1 MPAGCTSSDDANAE
15 KYVSFED
22 SRFAGINVAA
32 QGESLPFF
40 PEVFIQLT
48 GYTDF
53 KFPKESMRLEPGEI
67 CVIGIGV
74 PHRETASPWR
84 NKAFRNLVIM
94 FSASSISW
102 HLAQAGEDGVP
113 RGCDPHHVSTREAG
127 RLTNYLSDLIDV
139 YHSHASF
146 RDIAVQG
153 LMQTF
158 LASLLGMME
167 GSYSSRSSRE
177 LFKITQCR
185 DYVIRNMA
193 NPLLNVKM
201 VAQRM
206 QCSPNYLSSLF
217 CGETGTTLT
226 SFIQRE
232 RIIQARHLLETT
244 SFNVGETAV
253 AVGYEDPVY
262 FTRVFKRHTGQT
274 PKKYQNCHKSR

>member
-1 MPAGCTSSDDANAE
+1 
-15 KYVSFED
+15 
-22 SRFAGINVAA
+22 
-32 QGESLPFF
+32 
-40 PEVFIQLT
+40 
-48 GYTDF
+48 
-53 KFPKESMRLEPGEI
+53 MRLEPGEI
-67 CVIGIGV
+67 CVMGIGL
-74 PHRETASPWR
+74 PHREIACPGR
-84 NKAFRNLVIM
+84 NKAFRNLVVM

-102 HLAQAGEDGVP
+102 HLAQCGKDGVP
-113 RGCDPHHVSTREAG
+113 RGGDPHHVSTRESG

-139 YHSHASF
+139 YHSHSSF
-146 RDIAVQG
+146 REVVVQG

-167 GSYSSRSSRE
+167 GSYSSRSARE

-217 CGETGTTLT
+217 CSETGTTLT

-232 RIIQARHLLETT
+232 RIMQARHLLETT

-274 PKKYQNCHKSR
+274 PKKYQNRHKSR